1 MSLGGR
7 LSTQKGP
14 AQGKMETAPIQAPAK
29 GLNPELS
36 CCEVTFLTT
45 VPPPEGVWA
54 VAYPLQASACSPV
67 TSG

>member
-14 AQGKMETAPIQAPAK
+14 AQGKMETAPSQAPAK

-36 CCEVTFLTT
+36 CCELTFLTT
-45 VPPPEGVWA
+45 VPLCHLLKE
-54 VAYPLQASACSPV
+54 YEL
-67 TSG
+67 